1 MRRMHLAAM
10 AAVMAVLALMSAS
23 SAVTAPP
30 DVDST
35 RLEQLVTVQGILE
48 HQQALQHIADLNG
61 GTRYT
66 RTSGY
71 TASAAYVKA
80 TLEKAGYDAHYE
92 MFNMPVWNETAPPV
106 LQQVSPTNKT
116 YVAGSAADDD
126 SPSVD
131 FIAFE
136 HSPTKS
142 LTNVKVVPTDDIVIP
157 SPGGTTSG
165 CEMSD
170 FPAATT
176 GAVSLIQRGT
186 CAFVAKLANA
196 VEAGAVGV
204 ILFNEGD
211 TAGRRNALFRSAP
224 PEYPLPAVLSSFAVG
239 EELYN
244 AYKAG
249 QNPTVNLATNGVEVE
264 TLYPNVVAETER
276 GDPNH
281 IVLLGAH
288 LDSVPAGP
296 GVNDDGS
303 GTAFQLELAEQLAKA
318 GTPPRNKI
326 RFLWFGG
333 EEDGLVGSQY
343 YAAHLSDAEVA
354 RIDMMLDTDMIASPN
369 FARLV
374 YDGDGSTFGSENSGP
389 PGSGTIERVLTDYW
403 AQRGMVSEPIPF
415 DGRSDY
421 VGFINRGIP
430 AGGVF
435 AGAEAPKTAAQV
447 AKYGGVQGEQLDPC
461 YHEACDTYS
470 TVTTQPPA
478 STMNTFPTNPV
489 LAQQQADSLNGNALR
504 SLEQFKNTLVHAVWY
519 FARVKGAFPEAA
531 VANATEGRA
540 QPRVQVPGSQ
550 ARSHALIRSTELPP
564 RRPRRAAARSGLT
577 EGGRKPSFRL
587 RGTPWRGNNGRRF
600 GPVLSRIPRR

>member
-1 MRRMHLAAM
+1 MRGTHLAAYAATLTVLAAAP
-10 AAVMAVLALMSAS
+10 AAVAK
-23 SAVTAPP
+23 PE

-35 RLEQLVTVQGILE
+35 RLEQLVTVPGITE
-48 HQQALQHIADLNG
+48 HQKALQNIADLNG

-66 RTSGY
+66 RTAGY

-80 TLEKAGYDAHYE
+80 TLEKAGYDARYE
-92 MFNMPVWNETAPPV
+92 MFNMPEWHEASPPA
-106 LQQVSPTNKT
+106 LQQVSPASKS
-116 YVAGSAADDD
+116 YRPGSAADDN

-142 LTNVKVVPTDDIVIP
+142 LSNVAVVPTNDIVIP

-170 FPAATT
+170 FPAATS
-176 GAVSLIQRGT
+176 GAVALIQRGT
-186 CAFVAKLANA
+186 CAFTQKLQNA
-196 VEAGAVGV
+196 VTAGAVGV

-211 TAGRRNALFRSAP
+211 TAGRTNALFRSAP
-224 PEYPLPAVLSSFAVG
+224 PGYTLPAVLSSFGVG
-239 EELYN
+239 KELYD
-244 AYKAG
+244 AYQAG
-249 QNPTVNLATNGVEVE
+249 QNPTVNLATNGVDVE
-264 TLYPNVVAETER
+264 TLYPNVVAETKA

-281 IVLLGAH
+281 LVLAGAH

-354 RIDMMLDTDMIASPN
+354 KVDMMLDTDMIASPN

-374 YDGDGSTFGSENSGP
+374 YDGDGNGAPGNPSGP
-389 PGSGTIERVLTDYW
+389 AGSGLVEKVLVDYW
-403 AQRGMVSEPIPF
+403 AKHGMVSEPIPF

-447 AKYGGVQGEQLDPC
+447 TRYGGVQGEQLDPC

-470 TVTTQPPA
+470 TVTGQPPA
-478 STMNTFPTNPV
+478 STMNTFATNPV

-504 SLEQFKNTLVHAVWY
+504 SLEQFKGNLVHAVWY
-519 FARVKGAFPEAA
+519 FARVKDAFSS
-531 VANATEGRA
+531 NATAAKAKRA
-540 QPRVQVPGSQ
+540 HRFKHMG
-550 ARSHALIRSTELPP
+550 H
-564 RRPRRAAARSGLT
+564 RAART
-577 EGGRKPSFRL
+577 R
-587 RGTPWRGNNGRRF
+587 
-600 GPVLSRIPRR
+600 

>member
-1 MRRMHLAAM
+1 MHRIGLVA
-10 AAVMAVLALMSAS
+10 AAVIVVALVGARPAAAASPDIDSA
-23 SAVTAPP
+23 
-30 DVDST
+30 
-35 RLEQLVTVQGILE
+35 RLERLVSVEGITA
-48 HQQALQHIADLNG
+48 HQRALQRIADRNG
-61 GTRYT
+61 GTRST
-66 RTSGY
+66 RSAGFI
-71 TASAAYVKA
+71 ASAAYVKA
-80 TLEKAGYDAHYE
+80 TLEKAGYNAHYE
-92 MFNMPVWNETAPPV
+92 MFNMPEWRENAAPV
-106 LQQVSPTNKT
+106 LRQVSPTGKT
-116 YVAGSAADDD
+116 YTAGSAADDD

-136 HSPTKS
+136 HTPTTA

-165 CEMSD
+165 CELSD
-170 FPAATT
+170 FPAATR

-186 CAFVAKLANA
+186 CAFTQKLNNA
-196 VEAGAVGV
+196 VQAGAAGV
-204 ILFNEGD
+204 IVFNEGD
-211 TAGRRNALFRSAP
+211 TADRTNALFRSAS
-224 PEYPLPAVLSSFAVG
+224 PEYPLPAVASSFAVG
-239 EELYN
+239 QELYN

-249 QNPTVNLATNGVEVE
+249 QNPTVDLATNGVDQQK
-264 TLYPNVVAETER
+264 LYPNVVAETKR
-276 GDPNH
+276 GDANH
-281 IVLLGAH
+281 MVLLGAH

-343 YAAHLSDAEVA
+343 YAAHLSDSEVA

-389 PGSGTIERVLTDYW
+389 AGSGTIERVLTDDW
-403 AQRGMVSEPIPF
+403 ARRGLVSEPIPF

-435 AGAEAPKTAAQV
+435 AGAEELKTAEQV
-447 AKYGGVQGEQLDPC
+447 AKYGGVLGEQLDPC

-470 TVTTQPPA
+470 TVTGQPPA
-478 STMNTFPTNPV
+478 STMETFAANPA
-489 LAQQQADSLNGNALR
+489 LAQQQANSLCGNALV
-504 SLEQFKNTLVHAVWY
+504 SLKQFKNTLVHAVWY
-519 FARVKGAFPEAA
+519 FARAKNAFPAKADAA
-531 VANATEGRA
+531 SAKKAASGHQFTYHGHERA
-540 QPRVQVPGSQ
+540 RD
-550 ARSHALIRSTELPP
+550 R
-564 RRPRRAAARSGLT
+564 
-577 EGGRKPSFRL
+577 
-587 RGTPWRGNNGRRF
+587 
-600 GPVLSRIPRR
+600 

>member
-1 MRRMHLAAM
+1 MRRMHLAAATAALM
-10 AAVMAVLALMSAS
+10 AALISAS

-30 DVDST
+30 DVDSS
-35 RLEQLVTVQGILE
+35 RLEGLVTVAGILE

-116 YVAGSAADDD
+116 YVAGTAADDN
-126 SPSVD
+126 SPAVD

-142 LTNVKVVPTDDIVIP
+142 LTNIKVVPTDDIVIP

-170 FPAATT
+170 FPASTT

-186 CAFVAKLANA
+186 CAFTQKLDNA

-224 PEYPLPAVLSSFAVG
+224 PGYPLPAVLSSFAVG
-239 EELYN
+239 QELYN
-244 AYKAG
+244 AYKAS

-276 GDPNH
+276 GDANH

-303 GTAFQLELAEQLAKA
+303 GTAFQLELAEQLARA

-403 AQRGMVSEPIPF
+403 TQRGMVSEPIPF

-461 YHEACDTYS
+461 YHEACDTYM

-489 LAQQQADSLNGNALR
+489 LAQLQADSLNGNALR
-504 SLEQFKNTLVHAVWY
+504 SLEQFKNTLVHTVWY
-519 FARVKGAFPEAA
+519 FARVKNAFPEAA
-531 VANATEGRA
+531 VANAKKAERTHRFKFQGHEVA
-540 QPRVQVPGSQ
+540 GS
-550 ARSHALIRSTELPP
+550 R
-564 RRPRRAAARSGLT
+564 
-577 EGGRKPSFRL
+577 
-587 RGTPWRGNNGRRF
+587 
-600 GPVLSRIPRR
+600 

>member
-1 MRRMHLAAM
+1 MVAVIAALAT
-10 AAVMAVLALMSAS
+10 AALISAS

-48 HQQALQHIADLNG
+48 HQNALQHIADLNG

-66 RTSGY
+66 RTPGY
-71 TASAAYVKA
+71 LASAAYVKA
-80 TLEKAGYDAHYE
+80 TLENAGYDAHYE
-92 MFNMPVWNETAPPV
+92 MFNMPQWDETAPPV

-116 YVAGSAADDD
+116 YIPGSAADDN
-126 SPSVD
+126 SPAVD
-131 FIAFE
+131 FITFE

-142 LTNVKVVPTDDIVIP
+142 LTNVKVVPTNDIVIP

-170 FPAATT
+170 FPAATS

-186 CAFVAKLANA
+186 CAFTQKLQNA
-196 VEAGAVGV
+196 VTAGAVGV

-211 TAGRRNALFRSAP
+211 TAGRRNALFRSADP
-224 PEYPLPAVLSSFAVG
+224 GYPLPAVLSSFAVG
-239 EELYN
+239 QELYN

-249 QNPTVNLATNGVEVE
+249 QNPTVNLATSGVEVE

-343 YAAHLSDAEVA
+343 YAAHLSEAEVA
-354 RIDMMLDTDMIASPN
+354 SIDMMLDTDMIASPN

-389 PGSGTIERVLTDYW
+389 PGSGKIEQVLTDYW
-403 AQRGMVSEPIPF
+403 ATRAMVSEPIPF

-421 VGFINRGIP
+421 VGFVNRGIP
-430 AGGVF
+430 SGGVF

-447 AKYGGVQGEQLDPC
+447 AKYGGVLGEQLDPC
-461 YHEACDTYS
+461 YHEDCDTYS
-470 TVTTQPPA
+470 TVSGQPPA
-478 STMNTFPTNPV
+478 TTMRVYELDPTPANLV
-489 LAQQQADSLNGNALR
+489 IAQAQADSLNGNALR
-504 SLEQFKNTLVHAVWY
+504 SLEQFKGTLVHAVWY
-519 FARVKGAFPEAA
+519 FARVKGAFPSEAGA
-531 VANATEGRA
+531 ASAEKA
-540 QPRVQVPGSQ
+540 Q
-550 ARSHALIRSTELPP
+550 RSHQFKFLGHKRALTH
-564 RRPRRAAARSGLT
+564 
-577 EGGRKPSFRL
+577 
-587 RGTPWRGNNGRRF
+587 
-600 GPVLSRIPRR
+600 

>member
-1 MRRMHLAAM
+1 MRLAATAAFVAALM
-10 AAVMAVLALMSAS
+10 GAPAAVA
-23 SAVTAPP
+23 APP

-35 RLEQLVTVQGILE
+35 RLEQLVTVQGITE
-48 HQQALQHIADLNG
+48 HQQALQTIADLNG

-66 RTSGY
+66 RTPGY

-80 TLEKAGYDAHYE
+80 TLENAGYDAHYE
-92 MFNMPVWNETAPPV
+92 MFNMPVWQETAAPV
-106 LQQVSPTNKT
+106 LEQVSPTARA
-116 YVAGSAADDD
+116 YVAGSAADDN
-126 SPSVD
+126 SPTAD

-136 HSPTKS
+136 HSPTES
-142 LTNVKVVPTDDIVIP
+142 LTNVKVVPTNDITIP

-170 FPAATT
+170 FPAATS
-176 GAVSLIQRGT
+176 GAVALIQRGT
-186 CAFVAKLANA
+186 CAFTQKLQNA
-196 VEAGAVGV
+196 VTADAVGV

-211 TAGRRNALFRSAP
+211 TASRRNALFRSAP
-224 PEYPLPAVLSSFAVG
+224 PGYPLPAVLSSFAVG
-239 EELYN
+239 DELYN
-244 AYKAG
+244 AYKLG
-249 QNPTVNLATNGVEVE
+249 QNPTVNLATNGVDVE
-264 TLYPNVVAETER
+264 TLYPNVVAETPR
-276 GDPNH
+276 GDANH
-281 IVLLGAH
+281 MVLLGAH

-303 GTAFQLELAEQLAKA
+303 GTSIQLELAEQLAKA
-318 GTPPRNKI
+318 GTRPRNKI

-354 RIDMMLDTDMIASPN
+354 RTDMMLDTDMIASPN

-374 YDGDGSTFGSENSGP
+374 YDGDGSTFGSEVSGP
-389 PGSGTIERVLTDYW
+389 PGSGTVEKVLTDYW
-403 AQRGMVSEPIPF
+403 SKRGMVSEPIPF

-421 VGFINRGIP
+421 VGFVNRGIP

-470 TVTTQPPA
+470 TVTGQPPA
-478 STMNTFPTNPV
+478 STMNTFPTDPA

-504 SLEQFKNTLVHAVWY
+504 SLEQFKGTLVHATWY
-519 FARVKGAFPEAA
+519 FARVKDAFPSNATVASTEAA
-531 VANATEGRA
+531 KRSDGFKFQGHKRA
-540 QPRVQVPGSQ
+540 RT
-550 ARSHALIRSTELPP
+550 R
-564 RRPRRAAARSGLT
+564 
-577 EGGRKPSFRL
+577 
-587 RGTPWRGNNGRRF
+587 
-600 GPVLSRIPRR
+600 